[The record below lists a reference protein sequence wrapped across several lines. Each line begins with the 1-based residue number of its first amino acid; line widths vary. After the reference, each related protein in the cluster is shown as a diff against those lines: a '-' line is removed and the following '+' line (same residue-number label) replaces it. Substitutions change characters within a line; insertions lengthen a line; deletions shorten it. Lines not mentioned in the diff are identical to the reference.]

1 MMRPIRAPARTGTA
15 TRTARVVALLAVV
28 IASGC
33 ARAIEISTD
42 PAAASAI
49 EVTNQTG
56 TTMIVEYQAGAA
68 RATLGAVTP
77 GGTERFIIT
86 LPTGTSISVTA
97 RNDAGTRTSGPYSVT
112 LQAGETQLITL
123 R

>member
-1 MMRPIRAPARTGTA
+1 MRPIRASARTGSA
-15 TRTARVVALLAVV
+15 IRTVPVAVLLSLLMA
-28 IASGC
+28 AGC

-86 LPTGTSISVTA
+86 LPSGTAISVTA

-112 LQAGETQLITL
+112 LHAGETQRITL